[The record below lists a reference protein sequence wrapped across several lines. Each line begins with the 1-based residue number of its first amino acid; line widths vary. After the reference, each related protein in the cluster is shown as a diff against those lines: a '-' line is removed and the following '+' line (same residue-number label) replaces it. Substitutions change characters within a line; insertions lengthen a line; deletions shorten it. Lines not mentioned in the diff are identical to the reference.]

1 MLIIVFLLIAM
12 KNENFHLC
20 LSYVFKFAIL
30 NKQPERRTIHALYIR
45 TAETM
50 SATFPKISDTR
61 II

>member
-20 LSYVFKFAIL
+20 LSYLFKFAIL
-30 NKQPERRTIHALYIR
+30 NKQPERRTIHLYIR